1 MSPAWYVLP
10 YVYFQCLCEV
20 DELIAN
26 QGVPAW
32 FNKKKMTFARN
43 LEQGDSCF
51 DNIFIKYLLTSSQ
64 SRASYSISHLAHS
77 KTNASFRI

>member
-51 DNIFIKYLLTSSQ
+51 DNNI
-64 SRASYSISHLAHS
+64 H
-77 KTNASFRI
+77 